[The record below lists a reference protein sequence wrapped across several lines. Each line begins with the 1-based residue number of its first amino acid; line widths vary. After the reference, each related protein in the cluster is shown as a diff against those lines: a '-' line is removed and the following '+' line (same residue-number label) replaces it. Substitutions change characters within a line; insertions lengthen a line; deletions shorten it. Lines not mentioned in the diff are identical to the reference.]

1 MVDKKKHKN
10 KFYLLTSTL
19 LCAVTISQEGF
30 SLLFF
35 L

>member
-1 MVDKKKHKN
+1 MVDKKKQKN
-10 KFYLLTSTL
+10 NNNVTSTL
-19 LCAVTISQEGF
+19 LSAVTINQKGF